1 MAVTPA
7 DGISRRKQRPV
18 LVLLGT
24 AESSGAYYNATDLVR
39 YADGRGQ
46 QVALHSFEGAD
57 HIEGLLL
64 EPDRYQAILVDFFES
79 TLKR

>member
-1 MAVTPA
+1 
-7 DGISRRKQRPV
+7 
-18 LVLLGT
+18 
-24 AESSGAYYNATDLVR
+24 LVR
-39 YADGRGQ
+39 FASARGQ

>member
-7 DGISRRKQRPV
+7 DGISRMNRRPV
-18 LVLLGT
+18 QVLHGT
-24 AESSGAYYNATDLVR
+24 ADSRVAYNNARDLIR
-39 YADGRGQ
+39 FASARGQ

-64 EPDRYQAILVDFFES
+64 EPDRYQAILVDFFERAL
-79 TLKR
+79 TD